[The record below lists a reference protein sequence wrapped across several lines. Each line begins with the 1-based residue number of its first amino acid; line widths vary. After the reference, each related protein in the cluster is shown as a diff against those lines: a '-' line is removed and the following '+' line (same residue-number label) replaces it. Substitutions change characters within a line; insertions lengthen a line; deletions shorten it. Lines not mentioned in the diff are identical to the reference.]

1 VLDSSPAV
9 PSGIFD
15 RDAEE
20 QRNTMNKEDRRIP
33 RVQGGTMKILKWF
46 ALAGFIGV
54 LIVDS
59 ARALEPGQSAPKRL
73 YSHGD
78 SMTRAFNANLPLANL
93 NLSWVNG
100 YHGFWEKLFG
110 LPNVKSHNQ
119 RITANFG
126 KRNRRNW
133 TAAQN
138 GAELDDMVGQASG
151 VTGRNVTYATVLLGA
166 NDICRLPVTNPPTDA
181 EVEAEFRAGMDT
193 LLNNLPTGATVQ
205 VVAIPDVTRLYQIG
219 LDKTALGIVD
229 CQVVWAFT
237 GSCPS
242 VLSAEVSDMD
252 REFIRSRIVR
262 YNEILD
268 VVTKDKAVQH
278 SDKFI
283 SSTNVSFT
291 YPFGA
296 SEVSDLDCF
305 HPSWRA
311 QRVLSRETWNDGP
324 FQSYQVGN

>member
-1 VLDSSPAV
+1 
-9 PSGIFD
+9 
-15 RDAEE
+15 
-20 QRNTMNKEDRRIP
+20 
-33 RVQGGTMKILKWF
+33 MKILQWL
-46 ALAGFIGV
+46 ALAGFMGA
-54 LIVDS
+54 LLVDS
-59 ARALEPGQSAPKRL
+59 AGALEPGQIAPKRL

-78 SMTRAFNANLPLANL
+78 SMTRAFNANLPLDNL

-100 YHGFWEKLFG
+100 YYGFWEKLFG

-126 KRNRRNW
+126 ASNRKNW

-138 GAELDDMVGQASG
+138 GAELDDMVAQASG
-151 VTGRNVTYATVLLGA
+151 TAGKNVTYATVLLGA

-193 LLNNLPTGATVQ
+193 LLTNLSSGATVQ
-205 VVAIPDVTRLYQIG
+205 VVAIPDVTRLYEVG

-229 CQVVWAFT
+229 CQIVWAIT
-237 GSCPS
+237 GSCPA
-242 VLSAEVSDMD
+242 VLSAGVSDTD
-252 REFIRSRIVR
+252 RQFIRSRIIR
-262 YNEILD
+262 YNEILAA
-268 VVTKDKAVQH
+268 VTNEKAVQH

-283 SSTNVSFT
+283 SSTDVSFT
-291 YPFGA
+291 YPFGT

-311 QRVLSRETWNDGP
+311 QRVLSRETWNAGP
-324 FQSYQVGN
+324 FQPHQAGN